1 METIYIKRFIK
12 TEADLPQ
19 SERAKYFVGV
29 KDNLNPE
36 DIYEWFNY
44 KNPVMADNQAEYWV
58 NTFGYWLQP
67 ITLAELIKEKLP
79 SEKQIT
85 FNAGAAISEKFPVFT
100 ETDAERL
107 HNVRFSFG
115 LGFELGA
122 EYVINK
128 LTE

>member
-44 KNPVMADNQAEYWV
+44 KNPVMADNQAEYWI
-58 NTFGYWLQP
+58 NTFDYWLQP
-67 ITLAELIKEKLP
+67 TTLAELIKMKCP
-79 SEKQIT
+79 
-85 FNAGAAISEKFPVFT
+85 NC
-100 ETDAERL
+100 
-107 HNVRFSFG
+107 
-115 LGFELGA
+115 LGTGRDGHDRCDPPNW
-122 EYVINK
+122 YGGR
-128 LTE
+128 